1 MNILME
7 LTCPVLFT
15 LSGMNILMEL
25 TCPVLF
31 ALSGM
36 NMLMELTCPVLFALS
51 GTGMVDSDRHRFVD
65 KLLSMMGF
73 FDSQGRRIKIPTH
86 PEGAAAGDGGEV
98 VHFEQPR
105 DEKPAKQQMA
115 REGDHQTVRYQA
127 TENHLAMKITCKLV
141 NLQNKIPVCKI
152 TGPFLIILGL
162 LQVYSSVCCKTGLRS
177 ESGCSFKGRI
187 HDTETIS

>member
-1 MNILME
+1 ME
-7 LTCPVLFT
+7 LTCPVLFP

-31 ALSGM
+31 PLSGM
-36 NMLMELTCPVLFALS
+36 NILMELTCPVLFPLS

-86 PEGAAAGDGGEV
+86 PDGVTTGDRGEV
-98 VHFEQPR
+98 VRFQQPK
-105 DEKPAKQQMA
+105 DKKPAKEQTAKPQMA
-115 REGDHQTVRYQA
+115 EEGDRQTVRYQA
-127 TENHLAMKITCKLV
+127 TENHLAMKIICRLE
-141 NLQNKIPVCKI
+141 NLRNKILVCKI
-152 TGPFLIILGL
+152 TGPFMIILDL

-177 ESGCSFKGRI
+177 ENGCSFN
-187 HDTETIS
+187 TV